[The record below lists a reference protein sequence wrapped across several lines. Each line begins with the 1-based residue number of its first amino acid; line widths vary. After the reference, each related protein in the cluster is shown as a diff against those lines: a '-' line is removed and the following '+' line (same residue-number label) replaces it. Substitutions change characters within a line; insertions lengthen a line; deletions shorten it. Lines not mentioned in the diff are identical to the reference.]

1 MDQLAPEYIKRCV
14 VANKID
20 LVDDRVVSK
29 EKGQAIANKYDMQ
42 YIEASALTGDGC
54 LEAFE
59 GLAAT
64 IVKHKI

>member
-1 MDQLAPEYIKRCV
+1 M

-29 EKGQAIANKYDMQ
+29 EKGQAITNKYDMQ
-42 YIEASALTGDGC
+42 YIETSALTGDGC

-64 IVKHKI
+64 IFKHKI